1 MANPSE
7 CCIQVVCRVRP
18 LNEIERKNG
27 SSSVVKFQGKDTVM
41 VTVGKTY
48 AFDNV
53 FQPNDTQENVYKG
66 AAHHIVQDG
75 QKRDIEEIVEGGRYK
90 TDRVGQ

>member
-41 VTVGKTY
+41 VTGKTY

-66 AAHHIVQDG
+66 AAHHIVQDVCLILT
-75 QKRDIEEIVEGGRYK
+75 KI
-90 TDRVGQ
+90 